1 MTMKHRVPLIAGLVV
16 LAAAQGGLIRAS
28 FPFWEKN
35 YAPNKNANLQGL
47 TGDQLFFALAGFRE
61 MVAGILWVRADTF
74 FDEGNYD
81 AILPIIRLVTMLDPK
96 QIDVYATGM
105 WHIAYNFT
113 DEQSRS
119 DRRYIPSAIALG
131 KEGAKNNDYTYEL
144 FFETGWL
151 WYHKI
156 DDDYG
161 QAVKWWEDAATK
173 EDMQVAR
180 RNILAMAYMRDGKL
194 MEALNHYASLLEEA
208 EEKFEA
214 SDDFANRQNRDTI
227 EGNLD
232 NMIVR
237 MAQRGSF
244 AQMRG
249 DYGQSS
255 SYDTQPPF
263 DVDFSA
269 RVTVEEPMVLRIQGT
284 WGVQPVGTRVRFV
297 LKDKNYPGDVP
308 GGMEWDSKDTVDLDP
323 PAGVTFCQDQL
334 FVRNQ
339 VFDRE
344 VDMSRDPTMY
354 PFLAEEY
361 VLEFYYNP
369 RSAPPHIQDRF
380 GFNGEGMTDSNF
392 LRTDIRNGQRVMYT
406 TLTLTRDQIMR
417 LGEWSV
423 GSGQTPTV
431 QTKNFVSVNRRVTDD
446 VLQVPGLRN
455 TAPAQPSQTP
465 QQVPRNMPARP
476 GGDPIRPAPTE

>member
-1 MTMKHRVPLIAGLVV
+1 MRVKQTPFIILLVV
-16 LAAAQGGLIRAS
+16 LTLLQGGIVRAVY
-28 FPFWEKN
+28 PYWEKN
-35 YAPNKNANLQGL
+35 YAPTKGANLQGL

-61 MVAGILWVRADTF
+61 MVAGILWVRADTY

-119 DRRYIPSAIALG
+119 DRRYIPSALALG
-131 KEGAKNNDYTYEL
+131 AEGAKNNDYTYEL

-156 DDDYG
+156 DDDYEH
-161 QAVKWWEDAATK
+161 AVDWWEQASER

-180 RNILAMAYMRDGKL
+180 KNILAMAYMRNGQL
-194 MEALNHYASLLEEA
+194 NEALELYASLLKDAQKEFDA
-208 EEKFEA
+208 AGDNF
-214 SDDFANRQNRDTI
+214 SSRQNRDTI

-244 AQMRG
+244 AIQRG
-249 DYGQSS
+249 DYDSVERY
-255 SYDTQPPF
+255 YDTQPPF
-263 DVDFSA
+263 DVGFSV
-269 RVTVEEPMVLRIQGT
+269 RVTVEDTMKLRIQGT
-284 WGVQPVGTRVRFV
+284 WNVQPVGTRVRFV
-297 LKDKNYPGDVP
+297 LKDKNYPDAVP
-308 GGMEWDSKDTVDLDP
+308 GGMVWDNKDSVDLDP
-323 PAGVTFCQDQL
+323 PARITFVQDQL

-354 PFLAEEY
+354 PFLEDEY

-369 RSAPPHIQDRF
+369 RSGPPHIQDRF

-392 LRTDIRNGQRVMYT
+392 LDTEIRANQRVMYT

-417 LGEWSV
+417 LGEWSLGGRTPV
-423 GSGQTPTV
+423 VQTP
-431 QTKNFVSVNRRVTDD
+431 NFVSVNRRVTDD
-446 VLQVPGLRN
+446 VIAIPGLRN
-455 TAPAQPSQTP
+455 QEPT
-465 QQVPRNMPARP
+465 N
-476 GGDPIRPAPTE
+476 GGQ

>member
-1 MTMKHRVPLIAGLVV
+1 MRVKRIPL
-16 LAAAQGGLIRAS
+16 LAAILLLLVMQGVIVRS
-28 FPFWEKN
+28 NFKQWEDN
-35 YAPNKNANLQGL
+35 YAPTKGANLQGL

-119 DRRYIPSAIALG
+119 DRRYIPSALALG
-131 KEGAKNNDYTYEL
+131 KEGAANNDYTYEL

-156 DDDYG
+156 DDDYEN
-161 QAVKWWEDAATK
+161 AVDWWEQAAER
-173 EDMQVAR
+173 EDMQTAR
-180 RNILAMAYMRDGKL
+180 KNILAMAYMRNGEL
-194 MEALNHYASLLEEA
+194 TEALGLYSDLLDKA
-208 EEKFEA
+208 EVAFAEDE
-214 SDDFANRQNRDTI
+214 SFANRQNRDTI

-249 DYGQSS
+249 QYNESEGY
-255 SYDTQPPF
+255 YDTQPPF
-263 DVDFSA
+263 NVDFSA
-269 RVTVEEPMVLRIQGT
+269 RVTVEEPMVLRVQGT
-284 WGVQPVGTRVRFV
+284 WGVQPVGTRVRFI
-297 LKDKNYPGDVP
+297 LKDKNYPGGVP
-308 GGMEWDSKDTVDLDP
+308 AGMEWDNSNAVDLDP
-323 PAGVTFCQDQL
+323 PGDVTFLMDQL

-344 VDMSRDPTMY
+344 IDMSRDPTMY
-354 PFLAEEY
+354 PFLADEY
-361 VLEFYYNP
+361 LVEFYYNP

-380 GFNGEGMTDSNF
+380 GFNGEGMTDENF
-392 LRTDIRNGQRVMYT
+392 LNTEIRPGQRVVYT
-406 TLTLTRDQIMR
+406 TMTLTRDQILR
-417 LGEWSV
+417 IGEYSM
-423 GSGQTPTV
+423 GGTTPV
-431 QTKNFVSVNRRVTDD
+431 VETKNFVSVNRRVTDD
-446 VLQVPGLRN
+446 VIQIPGLR
-455 TAPAQPSQTP
+455 SQ
-465 QQVPRNMPARP
+465 
-476 GGDPIRPAPTE
+476 E